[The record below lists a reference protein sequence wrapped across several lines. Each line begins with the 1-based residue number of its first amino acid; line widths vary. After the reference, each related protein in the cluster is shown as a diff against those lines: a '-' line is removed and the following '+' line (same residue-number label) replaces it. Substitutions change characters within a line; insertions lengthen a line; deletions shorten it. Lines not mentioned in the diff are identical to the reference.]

1 MRVQIP
7 PPLSPNHS
15 VISEE
20 PELFPFSYL
29 TLLVCVK
36 RDEWSVWSLRKDW
49 THTHTHTVRQTA
61 VGLGRSA
68 RDSLSEELTGWSEL
82 QAQVWRHVGPNVVCM
97 CGLSVCV
104 LEVLTLLFLLV
115 SGSKM

>member
-1 MRVQIP
+1 MSG
-7 PPLSPNHS
+7 LSGAYAR
-15 VISEE
+15 IG
-20 PELFPFSYL
+20 
-29 TLLVCVK
+29 
-36 RDEWSVWSLRKDW
+36 
-49 THTHTHTVRQTA
+49 HTHTHTVRQTA